1 MIRLIGATRRIL
13 QVLLPLAV
21 IIGGS
26 LGAKALMEAYKP
38 PEKQAVVVEPPLVRV
53 IEARSEPLRLTISA
67 EGSVRPRT
75 ESEIVPEVSGK
86 VVWVSD
92 SLAVGGFFAK
102 GDELMKIDR
111 REYELAVVR
120 AQAAVAQAE
129 LRLATEEQEAEV
141 ARKEW
146 DDLGQGTPTPL
157 VLREP
162 QLAQMRAELASAH
175 AALDQAAYDLERTV
189 VYAPY
194 NGRIRRKQVDVGQ
207 YVQRGQSVAN
217 VYSTDVAEVILPV
230 PDDQLEYV
238 RLPLAYRGSD
248 ADSQGP
254 RVTLSTDFAGRRYS
268 WQGRI
273 VRTEAEIDPQTRM
286 IQAVAQVKDPY
297 AQPRNSSRPPLAVGM
312 YVEAE
317 IEGRSVRTIPLPRA
331 ALRGDDTVWVVDAD
345 GRIEFRKV
353 DILRL
358 ERDRVLISGG
368 VKAGETVCVS
378 TLEAAVD
385 RMQVRVVEETRPE
398 QAD

>member
-1 MIRLIGATRRIL
+1 MI
-13 QVLLPLAV
+13 V
-21 IIGGS
+21 GGG
-26 LGAKALMEAYKP
+26 LGAKALVESYQP

-53 IEARSEPLRLTISA
+53 MEARAEPLQLTIQA
-67 EGSVRPRT
+67 EGTVRPRT

-86 VVWVSD
+86 VTWVSD
-92 SLAVGGFFAK
+92 SLAVGGFFTK

-111 REYELAVVR
+111 REYELAAVR
-120 AQAAVAQAE
+120 ARAAVAQAE
-129 LRLATEEQEAEV
+129 LRVATEEQEAEV

-146 DDLGQGTPTPL
+146 EDLGEGRPTPL

-162 QLAQMRAELASAH
+162 QLAQARAELASAQ
-175 AALDQAAYDLERTV
+175 AALEQAEYDLERTV

-217 VYSTDVAEVILPV
+217 VYSTDVAEVLLPV
-230 PDDQLEYV
+230 PDDQLEFV
-238 RLPLAYRGSD
+238 RLPLAYRGRE
-248 ADSQGP
+248 AEARGP

-297 AQPRNSSRPPLAVGM
+297 AQAGRSSRPPLAVGM
-312 YVEAE
+312 FVEAE
-317 IEGRSVRTIPLPRA
+317 IEGSSVRAIPLPRT
-331 ALRGDDTVWVVDAD
+331 ALRGEDTVWIVNDEA
-345 GRIEFRKV
+345 RIEFRKL

-358 ERDRVLISGG
+358 ERDRVLVAGG
-368 VKAGETVCVS
+368 VEQGEQVCVS
-378 TLEAAVD
+378 TLEAAVE
-385 RMQVRVVEETRPE
+385 RMEVRVVEEESQE